1 MKIIDTYK
9 AGRYVSLILSEKLPF
24 KPFNKVSVDGLIY
37 TAVLVYE
44 AKNEIAIIYDGK
56 SDFKGKEISF
66 FRISTSTPQR
76 CRKRIFYVI
85 NIV

>member
-9 AGRYVSLILSEKLPF
+9 AGRYVSLILSEKL
-24 KPFNKVSVDGLIY
+24 PFNKVSVDGLIY

-66 FRISTSTPQR
+66 LLE
-76 CRKRIFYVI
+76 
-85 NIV
+85 

>member
-37 TAVLVYE
+37 NTAVLVYE

-66 FRISTSTPQR
+66 LLE
-76 CRKRIFYVI
+76 
-85 NIV
+85 

>member
-9 AGRYVSLILSEKLPF
+9 AGRYVSLILSEKL
-24 KPFNKVSVDGLIY
+24 PFNKVSVDGLIY

-66 FRISTSTPQR
+66 F
-76 CRKRIFYVI
+76 
-85 NIV
+85 

>member
-9 AGRYVSLILSEKLPF
+9 ASRYVSLILSEKLPF

-66 FRISTSTPQR
+66 LLE
-76 CRKRIFYVI
+76 
-85 NIV
+85 